1 MKCPRCHVRL
11 RVRRL
16 GSVEFHRCPSCGGA
30 WYAAGKFRLLKRRA
44 SHGDYRWIH
53 IDLWKDEA
61 KFRAGKQERLVC
73 PNDKQTMVTVRY
85 GDSRIRVDICEHC
98 RGIWLDEREYAKILS
113 YLERKVDSETVAAY
127 LDDMRKEFVD
137 ALRHPVRAAED
148 VGDIGKIIHLLELRF
163 IVQHPKIANTLRATT
178 RGIPGT

>member
-11 RVRRL
+11 RPRKL
-16 GSVEFHRCPSCGGA
+16 GSVTVHRCPECGGA
-30 WYAAGKFRLLKRRA
+30 WYDAGKFRLLKRRA

-85 GDSRIRVDICEHC
+85 GDSGIRVDICEKCH
-98 RGIWLDEREYAKILS
+98 GIWLDAKEYAKILR
-113 YLERKVDSETVAAY
+113 YLEHKVDSETVEGY
-127 LDDMRKEFVD
+127 LHDLRKEFAD
-137 ALRHPVRAAED
+137 ALTHPTRAPE
-148 VGDIGKIIHLLELRF
+148 DIGDMTKILHLLELRF
-163 IVQHPKIANTLRATT
+163 IVQHPKIANLLRATA
-178 RGIPGT
+178 RGVPGA